1 MTNPHLEGPTIRI
14 EDFAKIVDPWIQV
27 AQDHDVGILL
37 DEIGEAI
44 TRKYREREI

>member
-1 MTNPHLEGPTIRI
+1 MKVWVVSDLHFERVRPEEVTVLEKP
-14 EDFAKIVDPWIQV
+14 DDA
-27 AQDHDVGILL
+27 DVGILL